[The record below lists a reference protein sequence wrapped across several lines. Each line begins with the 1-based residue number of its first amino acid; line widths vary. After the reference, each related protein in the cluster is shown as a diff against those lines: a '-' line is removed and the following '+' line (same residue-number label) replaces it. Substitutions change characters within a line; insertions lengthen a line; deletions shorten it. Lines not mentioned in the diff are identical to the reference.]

1 MRLEIKVLDKSGK
14 APEDLRVGKRYISKH
29 LGT

>member
-1 MRLEIKVLDKSGK
+1 MRLEIKVLDKSGE
-14 APEDLRVGKRYISKH
+14 APEDLRVGEQYINKD